1 MAAACRYIPLHTVTR
16 RYTPPRLGSDMA
28 RLEQSIDGKD
38 HALKTAERRRAR
50 EADAMLAQ
58 RLELTE
64 ATLARIATQLDSLG
78 AGAARPFGGHA

>member
-1 MAAACRYIPLHTVTR
+1 
-16 RYTPPRLGSDMA
+16 MA